1 MNRRMIKQ
9 ECYLD
14 MLEEAIN
21 SVESVLNYIDRI
33 KDKVGVFSNDILQK
47 DAIRAQFDLE
57 LALASLSILLRKM
70 AENNFIEIDRETRR
84 DINSI
89 IHSNKFEVENGKVI
103 VYSQKGEELV
113 SIDKLLSFARSILK
127 STNMFCHFCYDN
139 KGDENGF

>member
-1 MNRRMIKQ
+1 MNRRMVKQ
-9 ECYLD
+9 EYYLD

-33 KDKVGVFSNDILQK
+33 KDKVGVFNDDILQK

-70 AENNFIEIDRETRR
+70 AENNFIEIDSETRR

-89 IHSNKFEVENGKVI
+89 IHSNKFEVEDGKVI

-113 SIDKLLSFARSILK
+113 NIDNLLSFARSIL
-127 STNMFCHFCYDN
+127 
-139 KGDENGF
+139 

>member
-1 MNRRMIKQ
+1 MVKQ

-33 KDKVGVFSNDILQK
+33 KDKVGVFNDDILQK
-47 DAIRAQFDLE
+47 DAVRAQFDLE

-70 AENNFIEIDRETRR
+70 AENNFIEISSETRR

-89 IHSNKFEVENGKVI
+89 IHSNKFEVEDGKVI

-113 SIDKLLSFARSILK
+113 NLDNLLSFARSIL
-127 STNMFCHFCYDN
+127 
-139 KGDENGF
+139 

>member
-1 MNRRMIKQ
+1 MNRRMVKQ

-33 KDKVGVFSNDILQK
+33 KDKVGVFNDDILQK

-70 AENNFIEIDRETRR
+70 AENNFIEIDSETRR
-84 DINSI
+84 DISI
-89 IHSNKFEVENGKVI
+89 IHSNKFEVEDGKVI

-113 SIDKLLSFARSILK
+113 NIDNLLSFARSIL
-127 STNMFCHFCYDN
+127 
-139 KGDENGF
+139 